1 MKTGIKVGDAMT
13 EQPIYLSPENS
24 LEVCAREM
32 EQHHVGAVLVKEN
45 DSLVGLLTEQDI
57 VRNVIAKG
65 KNPLDLKVVEVMEKD
80 LHTIE
85 PDKDIFEA
93 LQRMKDLNIRH
104 LPVMNDGKLL
114 GLLTVKD
121 VLKIEPQLFDLM
133 VEKFELREEENKPI
147 NRVSSDEGLCNECGE
162 YSDKLAELDG
172 VMVCETCAK
181 AQE

>member
-13 EQPIYLSPENS
+13 EQPIYVSPENS

-32 EQHHVGAVLVKEN
+32 EEHHVGAILVKGN
-45 DSLVGLLTEQDI
+45 DNLVGLLTEQDI

-65 KNPLDLKVVEVMEKD
+65 KNPLDMKVAEVMETD
-80 LHTIE
+80 LHTIT

-93 LQRMKDLNIRH
+93 LDKMKELNIRH
-104 LPVMNDGKLL
+104 LPVVDDGQLM
-114 GLLTVKD
+114 GLLTLKD
-121 VLKIEPQLFDLM
+121 VLKIEPQLFELL

-147 NRVSSDEGLCNECGE
+147 NRQSADEGVCNECGE
-162 YSDKLAELDG
+162 YSDKLVESDG

-181 AQE
+181 SQE